1 MIVVHVCHWIVLAGR
16 VEVTKGIHTELLMH
30 GCSNWHILLRIMA
43 ETVLI
48 ELCLHWIV
56 ELLLLILGHGIPL
69 ILLLTIE
76 VHAHALIAAIQ
87 LDLTVRMLGVGRDYL
102 NVSMAWQKF
111 HIGRAVEKHLTGN
124 RRQWICQISQLIV
137 TMGEAAVVLK
147 LAHASL
153 LEVATD
159 LSLVV

>member
-1 MIVVHVCHWIVLAGR
+1 MIVVQVCHWILLAGR
-16 VEVTKGIHTELLMH
+16 VKVTKGIDTDLLMH
-30 GCSNWHILLRIMA
+30 GCSERHVLLRIMA

-48 ELCLHWIV
+48 KLCLHWV
-56 ELLLLILGHGIPL
+56 VVLLLLILRHGISL

-76 VHAHALIAAIQ
+76 VHAHALVAAIQ
-87 LDLTVRMLGVGRDYL
+87 LDLTVRLLGVRRDYL

-111 HIGRAVEKHLTGN
+111 HIGWAVEQDLTGN
-124 RRQWICQISQLIV
+124 RRQWICQISQLFV

>member
-1 MIVVHVCHWIVLAGR
+1 MLARR
-16 VEVTKGIHTELLMH
+16 VEVTKGVNTELLMH
-30 GCSNWHILLRIMA
+30 WCSEWHVLLRIVA

-48 ELCLHWIV
+48 KLWLHRIV
-56 ELLLLILGHGIPL
+56 ELLLLVLGHGISL

-87 LDLTVRMLGVGRDYL
+87 LDLMVPVFGVGRDYL
-102 NVSMAWQKF
+102 NVSMARQKF
-111 HIGRAVEKHLTGN
+111 HIGRAVKKNLTRN

-137 TMGEAAVVLK
+137 TMGKAAVFLE

-153 LEVATD
+153 LEIATD